1 MNHLKMQILIWSSL
15 LGVGLALVLLCKL
28 FVSTLGVFSVTS
40 TFEGDLDG
48 ESPPAVTEEE
58 TG

>member
-1 MNHLKMQILIWSSL
+1 MLILIWSSL